1 MHLNNDKFQIYTKRA
16 NKLQQIKKVI
26 MKLINYFPLKKIRN
40 NQEKV
45 LDEIEEATKS
55 NIKYIF
61 LEAPTGFG
69 KSPIAITLASF
80 LGSSHICTSTK
91 DLQNQYSMDFN
102 FVKEAKGKRNFPC
115 ILKENE
121 GVHETCEYGPC
132 QKQEDFDCLYKTKLS
147 DYKINRLGTKF
158 EHIDIGQFEKLK
170 YIKKNNQQI
179 RLESLEWEPC
189 KYFHQKWISTKAS
202 HAIYNYKYF
211 LSDLYFSNII
221 SKRELL
227 VFDEVHNIESEV
239 SDFKSFIINS
249 DNISRLFPKLQ
260 LPNRK
265 EEEIET
271 WIEFCEYYKETL
283 LDFMEDVEYAI
294 ENNSLKE
301 PFTEKNLID
310 CINREKNLDFILTDM
325 KTNKNNWLVTNID
338 RKSKDLIRKITLT
351 PLDISSYFKEI
362 LDVSNYG
369 LFMSATI
376 LNKEYL
382 CKITGLSQDK
392 IKFIRVKHSDFPKE
406 NRPIYLMN
414 IAWLNSRN
422 ILDNLPIIA
431 KTVNNIMSIH
441 KNEKGIIHTTS
452 YLQLEYIKNSLN
464 KENLQRL
471 IESGPTTDRIETLQ
485 RHSRNTK
492 PTVLISPSF
501 YQGLDLK
508 DDLSRF
514 QIIIKI
520 PYPDLS
526 DKKVVAL
533 RKKDMNW
540 YLWNTIVRLTQTY
553 GRSIRSREDHASTY
567 ILDSNINYLLRNVN
581 DMFPSWFTEAIIKR

>member
-1 MHLNNDKFQIYTKRA
+1 
-16 NKLQQIKKVI
+16 
-26 MKLINYFPLKKIRN
+26 MKLKNYFPLKKIRN

-45 LDEIEEATKS
+45 LDEIEEAIKS
-55 NIKYIF
+55 NKKYIF

-69 KSPIAITLASF
+69 KSPIAITLASY

-91 DLQNQYSMDFN
+91 DLQNQYSKDFN
-102 FVKEAKGKRNFPC
+102 FIKEGKGKRNFPC

-132 QKQEDFDCLYKTKLS
+132 QKQEDFDCVYKTRLS

-179 RLESLEWEPC
+179 RFENLEWEPC
-189 KYFHQKWISTKAS
+189 RYFHQKWISTKAS

-211 LSDLYFSNII
+211 LSDLYFSNIM

-239 SDFKSFIINS
+239 SNFKSFIINS
-249 DNISRLFPKLQ
+249 ENITRLFPKLQ

-283 LDFMEDVEYAI
+283 LDFMEEVEFAI

-310 CINREKNLDFILTDM
+310 CINREKNLDFVLTDM

-351 PLDISSYFKEI
+351 PLDISYYFKEI

-382 CKITGLSQDK
+382 CKITGLSQDE
-392 IKFIRVKHSDFPKE
+392 IKFIRVTHSDFPKE
-406 NRPIYLMN
+406 NRPIHLMN

-422 ILDNLPIIA
+422 ILENLPIIA

-452 YLQLEYIKNSLN
+452 YFQLEYIKNNLN
-464 KENLQRL
+464 KENLHRL
-471 IESGPTTDRIETLQ
+471 IESGPNTDRIETLQ
-485 RHSRNTK
+485 RHSQNTR

-514 QIIIKI
+514 QIITKI

-526 DKKVVAL
+526 DKKVAAL

-553 GRSIRSREDHASTY
+553 GRSIRSQEDHASTY

-581 DMFPSWFTEAIIKR
+581 DMFPSWFTEAIINR

>member
-1 MHLNNDKFQIYTKRA
+1 M
-16 NKLQQIKKVI
+16 
-26 MKLINYFPLKKIRN
+26 
-40 NQEKV
+40 
-45 LDEIEEATKS
+45 
-55 NIKYIF
+55 
-61 LEAPTGFG
+61 
-69 KSPIAITLASF
+69 
-80 LGSSHICTSTK
+80 
-91 DLQNQYSMDFN
+91 
-102 FVKEAKGKRNFPC
+102 
-115 ILKENE
+115 
-121 GVHETCEYGPC
+121 
-132 QKQEDFDCLYKTKLS
+132 
-147 DYKINRLGTKF
+147 
-158 EHIDIGQFEKLK
+158 GQFEKLK

>member
-1 MHLNNDKFQIYTKRA
+1 
-16 NKLQQIKKVI
+16 

-45 LDEIEEATKS
+45 LDEIEEAIKS

-132 QKQEDFDCLYKTKLS
+132 QKQEDFDCLYKTRLS

-158 EHIDIGQFEKLK
+158 EHIDMGQFEKLK

>member
-1 MHLNNDKFQIYTKRA
+1 
-16 NKLQQIKKVI
+16 

-45 LDEIEEATKS
+45 LDEIEEAIKS

-132 QKQEDFDCLYKTKLS
+132 QKQEDFDCLYKTRLS

-567 ILDSNINYLLRNVN
+567 ILDSNINYLLKNVN
-581 DMFPSWFTEAIIKR
+581 DMFPSWFTEAIIRR

>member
-1 MHLNNDKFQIYTKRA
+1 
-16 NKLQQIKKVI
+16 

-40 NQEKV
+40 NQEKI
-45 LDEIEEATKS
+45 LHEIEEAIKS

-91 DLQNQYSMDFN
+91 DLQNQYSKDFN
-102 FVKEAKGKRNFPC
+102 FIKEAKGKRNFTC

-121 GVHETCEYGPC
+121 GIHETCEYGPC
-132 QKQEDFDCLYKTKLS
+132 QKNEDFDCLYKTRLS
-147 DYKINRLGTKF
+147 DYKINGLGTKF

-170 YIKKNNQQI
+170 YIKKNNQQM
-179 RLESLEWEPC
+179 RFESFEWEPC

-249 DNISRLFPKLQ
+249 DNITRLFPKLQ

-271 WIEFCEYYKETL
+271 WIEFCEDYKETL
-283 LDFMEDVEYAI
+283 LDFMEDFEYAM
-294 ENNSLKE
+294 ENNFLKE

-310 CINREKNLDFILTDM
+310 CINREKNLDFVLTDM
-325 KTNKNNWLVTNID
+325 KTNKNNWLVTNIE

-351 PLDISSYFKEI
+351 PLDISYYFKEI
-362 LDVSNYG
+362 LEVSNYG

-382 CKITGLSQDK
+382 CKLTGLSQDK

-452 YLQLEYIKNSLN
+452 YLQLEYIKNNLN

-533 RKKDMNW
+533 RKKDINW

-553 GRSIRSREDHASTY
+553 GRSIRSREDYASTY

-581 DMFPSWFTEAIIKR
+581 DMFPSWFIEAIIKR

>member
-1 MHLNNDKFQIYTKRA
+1 
-16 NKLQQIKKVI
+16 

-40 NQEKV
+40 NQGKV
-45 LDEIEEATKS
+45 LDEIEEAIKS
-55 NIKYIF
+55 NKKYIF

-69 KSPIAITLASF
+69 KSPIAITLASY

-91 DLQNQYSMDFN
+91 DLQNQYSKDFN
-102 FVKEAKGKRNFPC
+102 FIKEGKGKRNFPC

-121 GVHETCEYGPC
+121 GVHETCVYGPC
-132 QKQEDFDCLYKTKLS
+132 QKQEDFDCLYKTRLS

-179 RLESLEWEPC
+179 RFENLEWEPC
-189 KYFHQKWISTKAS
+189 RYFHQKWISTKAS

-239 SDFKSFIINS
+239 SNFKSFIINS
-249 DNISRLFPKLQ
+249 ENITRLFPKLQ

-283 LDFMEDVEYAI
+283 LDFMEEAELAI
-294 ENNSLKE
+294 ENNLLKE

-310 CINREKNLDFILTDM
+310 CINREKNLDYVLTDM

-351 PLDISSYFKEI
+351 PLDISYYFKEI
-362 LDVSNYG
+362 LGVSNYG

-382 CKITGLSQDK
+382 CKITGLSQDE

-406 NRPIYLMN
+406 NRPIHLMN

-452 YLQLEYIKNSLN
+452 YFQLEYIKNNLN

-471 IESGPTTDRIETLQ
+471 IESGPNTDRIETLQ
-485 RHSRNTK
+485 RHSQNTR

-514 QIIIKI
+514 QIITKI

-526 DKKVVAL
+526 DKKVAAL

-553 GRSIRSREDHASTY
+553 GRSIRSQEDHASTY

-581 DMFPSWFTEAIIKR
+581 DMFPSWFTEAIIYR

>member
-1 MHLNNDKFQIYTKRA
+1 
-16 NKLQQIKKVI
+16 

-40 NQEKV
+40 NQGKV
-45 LDEIEEATKS
+45 LDEIEEAIKS
-55 NIKYIF
+55 NKKYIF

-69 KSPIAITLASF
+69 KSPIAITLASY

-91 DLQNQYSMDFN
+91 DLQNQYSKDFN
-102 FVKEAKGKRNFPC
+102 FIKEGKGKRNFPC

-121 GVHETCEYGPC
+121 GIQETCEYGPC
-132 QKQEDFDCLYKTKLS
+132 QKQEDFDCLYKTRLS

-158 EHIDIGQFEKLK
+158 EHIDIGQIEKLK

-179 RLESLEWEPC
+179 RFENLEWEPC
-189 KYFHQKWISTKAS
+189 RYFHQKWISTKAS

-239 SDFKSFIINS
+239 SNFKSFIINS
-249 DNISRLFPKLQ
+249 ENITRLFPKLQ

-283 LDFMEDVEYAI
+283 LDFMEEAELAI

-310 CINREKNLDFILTDM
+310 CINREKNLDYVLTDM

-351 PLDISSYFKEI
+351 PLDISYYFKEI
-362 LDVSNYG
+362 LNVSNYG

-382 CKITGLSQDK
+382 CKITGLSQDE

-406 NRPIYLMN
+406 NRPIHLMN

-452 YLQLEYIKNSLN
+452 YFQLEYIKNNLN

-471 IESGPTTDRIETLQ
+471 IESGPNTDRIETLQ
-485 RHSRNTK
+485 RHSQNTR

-514 QIIIKI
+514 QIITKI

-526 DKKVVAL
+526 DKKVAAL

-553 GRSIRSREDHASTY
+553 GRSIRSQEDHASTY

-581 DMFPSWFTEAIIKR
+581 DMFPSWFTEAIINR

>member
-1 MHLNNDKFQIYTKRA
+1 
-16 NKLQQIKKVI
+16 
-26 MKLINYFPLKKIRN
+26 MKLKNYFPLKKIRN

-45 LDEIEEATKS
+45 LDEIEEAIKS
-55 NIKYIF
+55 NKKYIF

-69 KSPIAITLASF
+69 KSPIAITLASY

-91 DLQNQYSMDFN
+91 DLQNQYSKDFN
-102 FVKEAKGKRNFPC
+102 FIKEGKGKRNFPC
-115 ILKENE
+115 ILKEIE
-121 GVHETCEYGPC
+121 GVQETCEYGPC
-132 QKQEDFDCLYKTKLS
+132 QKQEDFDCVYKTRLS

-179 RLESLEWEPC
+179 RFENLEWEPC
-189 KYFHQKWISTKAS
+189 RYFHQKWISTKAS

-211 LSDLYFSNII
+211 LSDLYFSNIM
-221 SKRELL
+221 SKRDLL

-239 SDFKSFIINS
+239 SNFKSFIINS
-249 DNISRLFPKLQ
+249 ENITRLFPKLQ

-283 LDFMEDVEYAI
+283 LDFMEEVEFAI

-310 CINREKNLDFILTDM
+310 CINREKNLDFVLTDM

-351 PLDISSYFKEI
+351 PLDISYYFKEI

-382 CKITGLSQDK
+382 CKITGLSQDE
-392 IKFIRVKHSDFPKE
+392 IKFIRVTHSDFPKE
-406 NRPIYLMN
+406 NRPIHLMN
-414 IAWLNSRN
+414 LAWLNSRN
-422 ILDNLPIIA
+422 ILENLPIIA

-452 YLQLEYIKNSLN
+452 YFQLEYIKNNLN
-464 KENLQRL
+464 KENLHRL
-471 IESGPTTDRIETLQ
+471 IESGPNTDRIETLQ
-485 RHSRNTK
+485 RHSQNTR

-501 YQGLDLK
+501 YQGIDLK

-514 QIIIKI
+514 QIITKV

-526 DKKVVAL
+526 DKKVAAL

-553 GRSIRSREDHASTY
+553 GRSIRSQEDHASTY

-581 DMFPSWFTEAIIKR
+581 DMFPSWFTEAIINR

>member
-1 MHLNNDKFQIYTKRA
+1 
-16 NKLQQIKKVI
+16 

-45 LDEIEEATKS
+45 LDEIEEAIKS

-147 DYKINRLGTKF
+147 YYKINRLVTKF

>member
-1 MHLNNDKFQIYTKRA
+1 M
-16 NKLQQIKKVI
+16 
-26 MKLINYFPLKKIRN
+26 
-40 NQEKV
+40 
-45 LDEIEEATKS
+45 EEA
-55 NIKYIF
+55 
-61 LEAPTGFG
+61 
-69 KSPIAITLASF
+69 
-80 LGSSHICTSTK
+80 
-91 DLQNQYSMDFN
+91 
-102 FVKEAKGKRNFPC
+102 
-115 ILKENE
+115 
-121 GVHETCEYGPC
+121 
-132 QKQEDFDCLYKTKLS
+132 
-147 DYKINRLGTKF
+147 
-158 EHIDIGQFEKLK
+158 
-170 YIKKNNQQI
+170 
-179 RLESLEWEPC
+179 
-189 KYFHQKWISTKAS
+189 
-202 HAIYNYKYF
+202 
-211 LSDLYFSNII
+211 
-221 SKRELL
+221 EL
-227 VFDEVHNIESEV
+227 
-239 SDFKSFIINS
+239 
-249 DNISRLFPKLQ
+249 
-260 LPNRK
+260 
-265 EEEIET
+265 
-271 WIEFCEYYKETL
+271 
-283 LDFMEDVEYAI
+283 AI

-310 CINREKNLDFILTDM
+310 CINREKNLDYVLTDM

-351 PLDISSYFKEI
+351 PLDISYYFKEI

-382 CKITGLSQDK
+382 CKITGLSQDE

-406 NRPIYLMN
+406 NRPIHLMN

-452 YLQLEYIKNSLN
+452 YFQLEYIKNNLN
-464 KENLQRL
+464 KENLERL
-471 IESGPTTDRIETLQ
+471 IESGPNTDRIETLQ
-485 RHSRNTK
+485 RHSQSTR

-514 QIIIKI
+514 QIITKI

-526 DKKVVAL
+526 DKKVAAL

-553 GRSIRSREDHASTY
+553 GRSIRSQEDHASTY

-581 DMFPSWFTEAIIKR
+581 DMFPSWFTEAIINR

>member
-1 MHLNNDKFQIYTKRA
+1 
-16 NKLQQIKKVI
+16 
-26 MKLINYFPLKKIRN
+26 MKLKNYFPLKKIRN

-45 LDEIEEATKS
+45 LDEIEEAIKS
-55 NIKYIF
+55 NKKYIF

-69 KSPIAITLASF
+69 KSPIAITLASY

-91 DLQNQYSMDFN
+91 DLQNQYSKDFN
-102 FVKEAKGKRNFPC
+102 FIKEGKGKRNFPC

-132 QKQEDFDCLYKTKLS
+132 QKQEDFDCVYKTRLS

-179 RLESLEWEPC
+179 RFENLEWEPC
-189 KYFHQKWISTKAS
+189 RYFHQKWISTKAS

-211 LSDLYFSNII
+211 LSDLYFSNIM

-239 SDFKSFIINS
+239 SNFKSFIINS
-249 DNISRLFPKLQ
+249 ENITRLFPKLQ

-283 LDFMEDVEYAI
+283 LDFMEEVEFAI

-310 CINREKNLDFILTDM
+310 CINREKNLDFVLTDM

-351 PLDISSYFKEI
+351 PLDISHYFKEI

-382 CKITGLSQDK
+382 CKITGLSQDE
-392 IKFIRVKHSDFPKE
+392 IKFIRVTHSDFPKE
-406 NRPIYLMN
+406 NRPIHLMN
-414 IAWLNSRN
+414 LAWLNSRN
-422 ILDNLPIIA
+422 ILENLPIIA

-452 YLQLEYIKNSLN
+452 YFQLEYIKNNLN
-464 KENLQRL
+464 KENLHRL
-471 IESGPTTDRIETLQ
+471 IESGPNTDRIETLQ
-485 RHSRNTK
+485 RHSQNTR

-514 QIIIKI
+514 QIITKI

-526 DKKVVAL
+526 DKKVAAL
-533 RKKDMNW
+533 RKKDKNW
-540 YLWNTIVRLTQTY
+540 YLWNTFVRLTQTY
-553 GRSIRSREDHASTY
+553 GRSIRSQEDHASTY

-581 DMFPSWFTEAIIKR
+581 DMFPSWFTEAIINR

>member
-1 MHLNNDKFQIYTKRA
+1 
-16 NKLQQIKKVI
+16 
-26 MKLINYFPLKKIRN
+26 MKLLNHFPLKKIRN

-45 LDEIEEATKS
+45 LEEIEEAIKS

-69 KSPIAITLASF
+69 KSPIAITLAGY

-91 DLQNQYSMDFN
+91 DLQNQYSKDFN
-102 FVKEAKGKRNFPC
+102 FVKEAKGKRNFRC

-121 GVHETCEYGPC
+121 GIHETCEYGPC
-132 QKQEDFDCLYKTKLS
+132 QKDDDFDCIYKTRLS
-147 DYKINRLGTKF
+147 DYKINGLRTKF
-158 EHIDIGQFEKLK
+158 EHVDIGQFEKMK
-170 YIKKNNQQI
+170 YIKKYNQQI
-179 RLESLEWEPC
+179 RFDNFEWEPC
-189 KYFHQKWISTKAS
+189 RYFHQKWISTKAS

-211 LSDLYFSNII
+211 LSDLYFSNLI

-227 VFDEVHNIESEV
+227 VFDEVHNIESELA
-239 SDFKSFIINS
+239 DFKSFIINS
-249 DNISRLFPKLQ
+249 DNITRLFPKVQ
-260 LPNRK
+260 LPNRN

-271 WIEFCEYYKETL
+271 WIEFCEYYKDTL
-283 LDFMEDVEYAI
+283 LEFMEDVEFAK

-310 CINREKNLDFILTDM
+310 CINRAKNLSFVLTDM
-325 KTNKNNWLVTNID
+325 NTNKNNWLVTNID
-338 RKSKDLIRKITLT
+338 RKSKGLIRKITLT
-351 PLDISSYFKEI
+351 PLDISYYFKEI

-376 LNKEYL
+376 LNKDYL
-382 CKITGLSQDK
+382 CKITGLSQEE

-406 NRPIYLMN
+406 NRPIHLMN
-414 IAWLNSRN
+414 IAWLNSKN

-452 YLQLEYIKNSLN
+452 YFQLEYIKNNINMKNS
-464 KENLQRL
+464 QRL
-471 IESGPTTDRIETLQ
+471 IESGPNTDRIEALKS
-485 RHSRNTK
+485 HSENTK

-508 DDLSRF
+508 GDLSRF

-526 DKKVVAL
+526 DKKVAAL

-553 GRSIRSREDHASTY
+553 GRSVRSKEDHASTY
-567 ILDSNINYLLRNVN
+567 ILDSNINYLLRHVN
-581 DMFPSWFTEAIIKR
+581 DMFPSWFTEAIINR

>member
-1 MHLNNDKFQIYTKRA
+1 
-16 NKLQQIKKVI
+16 

-40 NQEKV
+40 NQGKV
-45 LDEIEEATKS
+45 LDEIEEAIKS
-55 NIKYIF
+55 NKKYIF

-69 KSPIAITLASF
+69 KSPIAITLASY

-91 DLQNQYSMDFN
+91 DLQNQYSKDFN
-102 FVKEAKGKRNFPC
+102 FIKEGKGKRNFPC

-121 GVHETCEYGPC
+121 GVYETCEYGPC
-132 QKQEDFDCLYKTKLS
+132 QKQEDFDCLYKTRLS

-179 RLESLEWEPC
+179 RFENLEWEPC
-189 KYFHQKWISTKAS
+189 RYFHQKWISTKAS

-239 SDFKSFIINS
+239 SNFKSFIINS
-249 DNISRLFPKLQ
+249 ENITRLFPKLQ

-283 LDFMEDVEYAI
+283 LGFIEEAELAI
-294 ENNSLKE
+294 ENNSSKE

-310 CINREKNLDFILTDM
+310 CINREKNLDYVLTDM

-351 PLDISSYFKEI
+351 PLDISYYFKEI

-382 CKITGLSQDK
+382 CKITGLSQDE
-392 IKFIRVKHSDFPKE
+392 IQFIRVKHSDFPKE
-406 NRPIYLMN
+406 NRPIHLMN

-452 YLQLEYIKNSLN
+452 YFQLEYIKNNLN

-471 IESGPTTDRIETLQ
+471 IESGPNTDRIETLQ
-485 RHSRNTK
+485 RHSQNTR

-514 QIIIKI
+514 QIITKI

-526 DKKVVAL
+526 DKKVAAL

-553 GRSIRSREDHASTY
+553 GRSIRSQEDHASTY

-581 DMFPSWFTEAIIKR
+581 DMFPSWFTEAIINR

>member
-1 MHLNNDKFQIYTKRA
+1 
-16 NKLQQIKKVI
+16 

-40 NQEKV
+40 NQEKI
-45 LDEIEEATKS
+45 LHEIEEAIKS

-91 DLQNQYSMDFN
+91 DLQNQYSKDFN
-102 FVKEAKGKRNFPC
+102 FIKEAKGKRNFPC

-121 GVHETCEYGPC
+121 GIHETCEYGPC
-132 QKQEDFDCLYKTKLS
+132 QKNKDFDCLYKTRLP
-147 DYKINRLGTKF
+147 DYKINGLGTKF

-170 YIKKNNQQI
+170 YIKKNNQQM
-179 RLESLEWEPC
+179 RFESFEWEPC

-249 DNISRLFPKLQ
+249 DNITRLFPKLQ

-271 WIEFCEYYKETL
+271 WIEFCEDYKETL
-283 LDFMEDVEYAI
+283 LDFMEDFEYAM
-294 ENNSLKE
+294 ENNFLKE

-310 CINREKNLDFILTDM
+310 CINREKNLEFVLTDI
-325 KTNKNNWLVTNID
+325 KTNKNNWLVTNIE

-351 PLDISSYFKEI
+351 PLDISYYFKEI
-362 LDVSNYG
+362 LEVSNYG

-382 CKITGLSQDK
+382 CKLTGLSQDK

-414 IAWLNSRN
+414 IAWLNSGN

-452 YLQLEYIKNSLN
+452 YLQLEYIKNNLN
-464 KENLQRL
+464 RENLQRL

-553 GRSIRSREDHASTY
+553 GRSIRSREDYASTY

-581 DMFPSWFTEAIIKR
+581 DMFPSWFIEAIIKR

>member
-1 MHLNNDKFQIYTKRA
+1 
-16 NKLQQIKKVI
+16 
-26 MKLINYFPLKKIRN
+26 MKLLSYFPLKKIRK

-45 LDEIEEATKS
+45 LEEIEEALKS

-69 KSPIAITLASF
+69 KSPIAITLAGY

-91 DLQNQYSMDFN
+91 DLQNQYSSDFN
-102 FVKEAKGKRNFPC
+102 FIKEAKGKRNFRC

-121 GVHETCEYGPC
+121 GINETCEYGPC
-132 QKQEDFDCLYKTKLS
+132 QKDEDFDCIYKTRLS
-147 DYKINRLGTKF
+147 DYKLNGLRTKF
-158 EHIDIGQFEKLK
+158 EHVDIGQFEKMK
-170 YIKKNNQQI
+170 YIKKYTQQI
-179 RLESLEWEPC
+179 RFDNIEWEPC
-189 KYFHQKWISTKAS
+189 RYFHQKWISTKAS
-202 HAIYNYKYF
+202 HSIYNYKYF

-227 VFDEVHNIESEV
+227 VFDEVHNIESEL

-249 DNISRLFPKLQ
+249 ENITRLFPNLQ
-260 LPNRK
+260 LPNRN

-271 WIEFCEYYKETL
+271 WIEFCESYKDTL
-283 LDFMEDVEYAI
+283 LDFMENVEFAK
-294 ENNSLKE
+294 ETNTFKE

-310 CINREKNLDFILTDM
+310 CINRAKNLTFVLTDM

-351 PLDISSYFKEI
+351 PLDISYYFKEI
-362 LDVSNYG
+362 LAVSNYG
-369 LFMSATI
+369 IFMSATI
-376 LNKEYL
+376 LNKDYL
-382 CKITGLSQDK
+382 CKITGLSQEE

-406 NRPIYLMN
+406 NRPIHLMN
-414 IAWLNSRN
+414 IAWLNSKN
-422 ILDNLPIIA
+422 ILNNLPIIA

-452 YLQLEYIKNSLN
+452 YFQLEYIKNNLN
-464 KENLQRL
+464 IENFQRL
-471 IESGPTTDRIETLQ
+471 IESGPTTDRIEVLKS
-485 RHSRNTK
+485 HSQNTK

-526 DKKVVAL
+526 DKKVAAL

-553 GRSIRSREDHASTY
+553 GRSVRSKEDHASTY
-567 ILDSNINYLLRNVN
+567 ILDSNINYLLRNVK
-581 DMFPSWFTEAIIKR
+581 DMFPSWFTEAIMNRKSDYNTIRGTLINKTN

>member
-1 MHLNNDKFQIYTKRA
+1 
-16 NKLQQIKKVI
+16 

-45 LDEIEEATKS
+45 LDEIEEAIKS

-132 QKQEDFDCLYKTKLS
+132 QKQEDFDCLYKTRLS

-202 HAIYNYKYF
+202 HAIYKYF

>member
-1 MHLNNDKFQIYTKRA
+1 
-16 NKLQQIKKVI
+16 

-40 NQEKV
+40 NQGKV
-45 LDEIEEATKS
+45 LDEIEEAIKC
-55 NIKYIF
+55 NKKYIF

-69 KSPIAITLASF
+69 KSPIAITLASY

-91 DLQNQYSMDFN
+91 DLQNQYSKDFN
-102 FVKEAKGKRNFPC
+102 FIKEGKGKRNFPC

-132 QKQEDFDCLYKTKLS
+132 QKQEDFDCLYKTRLS

-179 RLESLEWEPC
+179 RFENLEWEPC
-189 KYFHQKWISTKAS
+189 RYFHQKWISTKAS

-239 SDFKSFIINS
+239 SNFKSFIINS
-249 DNISRLFPKLQ
+249 ENITRLFPKLQ

-283 LDFMEDVEYAI
+283 LDFMEEAELAI

-310 CINREKNLDFILTDM
+310 CINREKNLDYVLTDV

-351 PLDISSYFKEI
+351 PLDISYYFKEI

-382 CKITGLSQDK
+382 CKITGLSQDE

-406 NRPIYLMN
+406 NRPIHLMN

-452 YLQLEYIKNSLN
+452 YFQLEYIKNNLN
-464 KENLQRL
+464 KENLERL
-471 IESGPTTDRIETLQ
+471 IESGPNTDRIETLQ
-485 RHSRNTK
+485 RHSQSTR

-514 QIIIKI
+514 QIITKI

-526 DKKVVAL
+526 DKKVAAL

-553 GRSIRSREDHASTY
+553 GRSIRSQEDHASTY

-581 DMFPSWFTEAIIKR
+581 DMFPSWFTEAIINR

>member
-1 MHLNNDKFQIYTKRA
+1 
-16 NKLQQIKKVI
+16 
-26 MKLINYFPLKKIRN
+26 MKLLNHFPLKKIRN

-45 LDEIEEATKS
+45 LEEIEEAIKS

-69 KSPIAITLASF
+69 KSPIAITLAGY

-91 DLQNQYSMDFN
+91 DLQNQYSKDFN
-102 FVKEAKGKRNFPC
+102 FVKEAKGKINFRC

-121 GVHETCEYGPC
+121 GIHETCEYGPC
-132 QKQEDFDCLYKTKLS
+132 QKDDDFDCIYKTRLS
-147 DYKINRLGTKF
+147 DYKINGLRTKF
-158 EHIDIGQFEKLK
+158 EHVDIGQFEKMK
-170 YIKKNNQQI
+170 YIKKYNQQI
-179 RLESLEWEPC
+179 RFDNFEWEPC
-189 KYFHQKWISTKAS
+189 RYFHQKWISTKAS

-211 LSDLYFSNII
+211 LSDLYFSNLI

-227 VFDEVHNIESEV
+227 VFDEVHNIESELA
-239 SDFKSFIINS
+239 DFKSFIINS
-249 DNISRLFPKLQ
+249 DNITRLFPKVL
-260 LPNRK
+260 LPNRN

-271 WIEFCEYYKETL
+271 WIEFCEYYKDTL
-283 LDFMEDVEYAI
+283 LEFMEDVEFAK

-310 CINREKNLDFILTDM
+310 CINRAKNLSFVLTDM

-338 RKSKDLIRKITLT
+338 RKSKGLIRKITLT
-351 PLDISSYFKEI
+351 PLDISYYFKEI

-376 LNKEYL
+376 LNKDYL
-382 CKITGLSQDK
+382 CKITGLSQEE
-392 IKFIRVKHSDFPKE
+392 IRFIRVKHSDFPKE
-406 NRPIYLMN
+406 NRPIHLMN
-414 IAWLNSRN
+414 IAWLNSKN

-452 YLQLEYIKNSLN
+452 YFQLESIKNNLN
-464 KENLQRL
+464 KQNLSRL
-471 IESGPTTDRIETLQ
+471 IESGPDSDRIETLQ
-485 RHSRNTK
+485 KHSENSK

-501 YQGLDLK
+501 FQGLDLK

-514 QIIIKI
+514 QIIIKV

-526 DKKVVAL
+526 DKKVAAL

-553 GRSIRSREDHASTY
+553 GRSVRSKEDHASTY
-567 ILDSNINYLLRNVN
+567 ILDSNINYLLRHVN
-581 DMFPSWFTEAIIKR
+581 DMFPSWFTEAIINR

>member
-1 MHLNNDKFQIYTKRA
+1 
-16 NKLQQIKKVI
+16 

-40 NQEKV
+40 NQGKV
-45 LDEIEEATKS
+45 LDEIEEAIKS
-55 NIKYIF
+55 NKKYIF

-69 KSPIAITLASF
+69 KSPIAITLASY

-91 DLQNQYSMDFN
+91 DLQNQYSKDFN
-102 FVKEAKGKRNFPC
+102 FIKEGKGKRNFPC

-121 GVHETCEYGPC
+121 GIHETCEYGPC
-132 QKQEDFDCLYKTKLS
+132 QKQEDFDCLYKTRLS

-158 EHIDIGQFEKLK
+158 EHIDIGQIEKLK

-179 RLESLEWEPC
+179 RFENLEWEPC
-189 KYFHQKWISTKAS
+189 RYFHQKWISTKAS

-239 SDFKSFIINS
+239 SNFKSFIINS
-249 DNISRLFPKLQ
+249 ENITRLFPKLQ

-283 LDFMEDVEYAI
+283 LDFMEEAELAI

-310 CINREKNLDFILTDM
+310 CINREKNLDYVLTDM

-351 PLDISSYFKEI
+351 PLDISYYFKEI

-382 CKITGLSQDK
+382 CKITGLSQDE

-406 NRPIYLMN
+406 NRPIHLMN

-452 YLQLEYIKNSLN
+452 YFQLEYIKNNLN

-471 IESGPTTDRIETLQ
+471 IESGPNTDRIETLQ
-485 RHSRNTK
+485 RHSQNTR

-514 QIIIKI
+514 QIITKI

-526 DKKVVAL
+526 DKKVAAL

-553 GRSIRSREDHASTY
+553 GRSIRSQEDHASTY

-581 DMFPSWFTEAIIKR
+581 DMFPSCFTEAIINR

>member
-1 MHLNNDKFQIYTKRA
+1 
-16 NKLQQIKKVI
+16 

-45 LDEIEEATKS
+45 LDEIEEAIKS

-132 QKQEDFDCLYKTKLS
+132 QKQEDFDCLYKTRLS

-581 DMFPSWFTEAIIKR
+581 DMFPSWFTEAIINR